1 MEQSRCRRRCHRRR
15 RRRRRRRH
23 CHYHRH
29 PRRRRRRR
37 RPLPSPP
44 HRHPPPFSPPPL
56 SPYSSPSLLSS
67 PPLPLPPPSPP
78 PPPLPP
84 SHYYRRL
91 PADRKSAYT
100 RNNKMDVE
108 LVTRASL
115 TSLQNVD
122 DGRVVSPNSLDEWT
136 WSSLRKQ
143 FKYKNLE
150 KLYTSYQRRL
160 QYGYLS
166 LFVLVEI
173 ILGFVYCFVLIMMV
187 NIEECF
193 PDVIVHS
200 IIGALLCPTI
210 ALSFRSKIIAKN
222 TYLPVLLSCLVVT
235 LLVIGDLMVP
245 LYYTLAYTEDIAP
258 IRPTYATHTLLACY
272 VFLPLT
278 ENLHAFVLGITATMC
293 YLATLFLITYRNT
306 PDYISKIT
314 TDAIYYVCVNGLGLY
329 FRFMN
334 EVVIRRS
341 FLDRR
346 KCVETTLKLNYEKD
360 QEEQLTRSILPQ
372 HIAAR
377 IKKDFRDIF
386 KFMEEHKKA
395 PPKGRPRNDLCVET
409 HNNVS
414 ILYADVVNF
423 SGLTLSL
430 PVRKLVET
438 LNDLFGSFDEASER
452 HNVLRIKFLGDCY
465 YCVSGVP
472 TPNSQHAK
480 NCVDLGLDMIR
491 IIKEVRTRVRRESGV
506 DVNMRIGV
514 HSGNIISGILG
525 ANKWQYDVWSRDV
538 VIANKMEQTGKP
550 GKVHVTQ
557 QTLDLINATEYD
569 CVPVEVLNDEVLNKY
584 GIRSYLITPVPPD
597 TLLMQNSENT
607 LTVITPDTSAP
618 GYKHY
623 VKFLTSARPSVSS
636 SARRRLTSPT
646 SDHADVFAG
655 SYRRRTHFMD
665 SCLRDY
671 HLMLK
676 AADAEMENAIKQM
689 PLSKW
694 QQWTR
699 WEHINPIFLTY
710 KQWNWEIPF
719 LREPDPL
726 FKFFVACAVFVLFFM
741 GLISLVTAITLSEW
755 HTGTAIGYT
764 ISMLFLLTLMPL
776 TWMHFAWNRYKDPH
790 DEGNVPN
797 PRNKLIYFLY
807 QTSVKIVWSA
817 LLRII
822 LYLVMTIMLAT
833 CAMFDMIFE
842 CQNVDKLASDNVT
855 SSIAQVGAAKLEC
868 ISTPW
873 VRLFT
878 NDRNLLFGDSYEFPL
893 PKSALLSKVT
903 DRYCNGN
910 ILYMERLDISQQYIP
925 GETWNPYL
933 EPRVAHILSVVF
945 LTFSLH
951 LIDRQ
956 AEYLS
961 RLDYQWKRQL
971 TLEQDE
977 AFHTRNANKLLLRN
991 ILPEHVA
998 EFYLNMDRTE
1008 GNEPYHRAHHNVAV
1022 MFASLTDLSID
1033 ESNILIDLNDI
1044 ICKFDKL
1051 LFEPYYVCRIE
1062 KIKIAGT
1069 TYMAACGLESNRR
1082 DSMHSL
1088 ESDES
1093 SSDNVVK
1100 VMAEFAA
1107 QMMVVLDRINSESV
1121 SSKPYR
1127 LRIGISHGEVS
1138 AGVVGAHKPLYD
1150 IWGDAVNM
1158 ASRMDTTGLPG
1169 KIQVTAE
1176 TANVLEQQ
1184 GVKCHL
1190 RGETW
1195 VKPKG
1200 YVTTYFVGIDERKQL
1215 QRTDSIE
1222 ETSL

>member
-1 MEQSRCRRRCHRRR
+1 
-15 RRRRRRRH
+15 
-23 CHYHRH
+23 
-29 PRRRRRRR
+29 
-37 RPLPSPP
+37 
-44 HRHPPPFSPPPL
+44 
-56 SPYSSPSLLSS
+56 
-67 PPLPLPPPSPP
+67 
-78 PPPLPP
+78 
-84 SHYYRRL
+84 
-91 PADRKSAYT
+91 
-100 RNNKMDVE
+100 MDVE

-136 WSSLRKQ
+136 WSSLR
-143 FKYKNLE
+143 
-150 KLYTSYQRRL
+150 
-160 QYGYLS
+160 
-166 LFVLVEI
+166 
-173 ILGFVYCFVLIMMV
+173 V

-210 ALSFRSKIIAKN
+210 ALSFRSKIIARN

-245 LYYTLAYTEDIAP
+245 LYYTLVYTEDIAP

-293 YLATLFLITYRNT
+293 YLVTLLLITYRNT

-386 KFMEEHKKA
+386 KFMEEHKKP

-480 NCVDLGLDMIR
+480 NCVDLGLDMIK

-569 CVPVEVLNDEVLNKY
+569 CVPVETLNDEVLNKY
-584 GIRSYLITPVPPD
+584 GIRSYLITPAPPD

-618 GYKHY
+618 SCKHY
-623 VKFLTSARPSVSS
+623 VKFLNTARPSVSS
-636 SARRRLTSPT
+636 SARRRLTSPS

-676 AADAEMENAIKQM
+676 AADAEMEDAIKQM

-694 QQWTR
+694 
-699 WEHINPIFLTY
+699 
-710 KQWNWEIPF
+710 
-719 LREPDPL
+719 
-726 FKFFVACAVFVLFFM
+726 
-741 GLISLVTAITLSEW
+741 EW
-755 HTGTAIGYT
+755 HTGTAVGYT

-807 QTSVKIVWSA
+807 QTSVKVVWSA
-817 LLRII
+817 LLRTI
-822 LYLVMTIMLAT
+822 LYLVITIMLAT

-842 CQNVDKLASDNVT
+842 CQNVDQLSSDNVT

-873 VRLFT
+873 QMTETCSLAILTSFLFLRVHYLLKLLIGIVMVAFYAW
-878 NDRNLLFGDSYEFPL
+878 NVWIYRN
-893 PKSALLSKVT
+893 
-903 DRYCNGN
+903 N
-910 ILYMERLDISQQYIP
+910 IFQS

-945 LTFSLH
+945 LTLSLH

-998 EFYLNMDRTE
+998 DFYLNMDRTE

-1069 TYMAACGLESNRR
+1069 TYMAACGLEANRR

-1088 ESDES
+1088 ESDENS
-1093 SSDNVVK
+1093 SNNVVK

-1107 QMMVVLDRINSESV
+1107 QMMVVLDRINAESV
-1121 SSKPYR
+1121 SSKPYK

-1200 YVTTYFVGIDERKQL
+1200 YVTTYFIGIDERRQL